1 MRTSALFLVAIIFA
15 SAYAAGTGFNSQVN
29 DMMMANTMASDAV
42 DTVEQLLL
50 ELKDSIYQ
58 EQDEHD
64 ARWA

>member
-15 SAYAAGTGFNSQVN
+15 SAYAAGTTFKTEVTE
-29 DMMMANTMASDAV
+29 MMSSNAMAADAV
-42 DTVEQLLL
+42 DTVEKLLL